1 MCVHDQQ
8 TPYGAIKHRKS
19 AEPEVA
25 QQPKLVLQDP
35 ITFGQ
40 LLEFVAIHLIKALL
54 WMPFSSFSKATK
66 F

>member
-8 TPYGAIKHRKS
+8 TPYGAIKHQKS

-35 ITFGQ
+35 TTSGQ
-40 LLEFVAIHLIKALL
+40 PLAFIAIYLIKALF
-54 WMPFSSFSKATK
+54 WMPFSSYSKATK